1 MLDST
6 KNSEDAQTATP
17 QRVQKPLT
25 LQQAAGIA
33 GVSPDTVARWC
44 KRYGIGKQLTPE
56 EKSALRAAAMRR
68 GLTLS
73 EYIREAAS
81 QASQRAAA

>member
-1 MLDST
+1 MIENIRL
-6 KNSEDAQTATP
+6 
-17 QRVQKPLT
+17 RV
-25 LQQAAGIA
+25 
-33 GVSPDTVARWC
+33 
-44 KRYGIGKQLTPE
+44 TPE

>member
-1 MLDST
+1 MRLSAAMIE
-6 KNSEDAQTATP
+6 NIRL
-17 QRVQKPLT
+17 RV
-25 LQQAAGIA
+25 
-33 GVSPDTVARWC
+33 
-44 KRYGIGKQLTPE
+44 TPE

-81 QASQRAAA
+81 QASHRAAA